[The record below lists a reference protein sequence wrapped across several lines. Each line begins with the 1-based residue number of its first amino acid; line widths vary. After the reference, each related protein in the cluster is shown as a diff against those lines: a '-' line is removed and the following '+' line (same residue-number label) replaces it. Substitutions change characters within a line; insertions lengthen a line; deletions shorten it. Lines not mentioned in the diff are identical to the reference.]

1 MTEASATAPPPDPF
15 RTMAGT
21 TLMQLTV
28 VQSSRVSPNLQ
39 RLVLTAP
46 ELSGF
51 ECLPG
56 QDIMLLVDT
65 DGGRPVRR
73 RYSIRALDQDQRQL
87 TLDIVRHVGGGP
99 GEQWV
104 QAAEPGMTVEG
115 IGPRG
120 KISPDP
126 DADWHLF
133 IGDESAL
140 AAIFSMTESLPAE
153 VSATVILEV
162 PEPADEQELDPR
174 AKVELTWLP
183 RPTRA
188 RPGGGGGR
196 RAGRGR
202 PVGGDPRRPAA
213 RLPDR
218 RGQSSA
224 GPARD
229 SWSSAASTRPG
240 CHPRP
245 TGAAARAT
253 PATASRP
260 GTADPPLTH
269 LVPAE
274 RHGVL
279 TPSAEPDI
287 PGHVLEERLRVEL
300 APEPL
305 DVHLVLAQ

>member
-1 MTEASATAPPPDPF
+1 MTETSATAPPPDPF

-28 VQSSRVSPNLQ
+28 VESSRVSPSLQ

-73 RYSIRALDQDQRQL
+73 RYSIRALDRDQQRL
-87 TLDIVRHVGGGP
+87 TLDIVRHAGGGP

-104 QAAEPGMTVEG
+104 RAAEPGTTVEG

-120 KISPDP
+120 KISPNP

-140 AAIFSMTESLPAE
+140 AAIFSMAQSLPAA
-153 VSATVILEV
+153 VSATVIIEV
-162 PEPADEQELDPR
+162 PEPADEQELDAQ

-183 RPTRA
+183 RLGA
-188 RPGGGGGR
+188 RPAGEADGLAEAARSVQIRGGR
-196 RAGRGR
+196 PHVYLTGEARVVLALREILAQRGLDPAAISPKAYWGRGKSNASH
-202 PVGGDPRRPAA
+202 GE
-213 RLPDR
+213 
-218 RGQSSA
+218 
-224 GPARD
+224 PARD
-229 SWSSAASTRPG
+229 QR
-240 CHPRP
+240 
-245 TGAAARAT
+245 
-253 PATASRP
+253 
-260 GTADPPLTH
+260 
-269 LVPAE
+269 
-274 RHGVL
+274 
-279 TPSAEPDI
+279 
-287 PGHVLEERLRVEL
+287 
-300 APEPL
+300 
-305 DVHLVLAQ
+305 